1 MNTST
6 VNISFRRNLLTQIDQ
21 IACEESR
28 SRSELI
34 REAARIYIERK
45 EKWENIFK
53 FGERQTLKLGLSKK
67 DIFKEITKYRK
78 QKS

>member
-21 IACEESR
+21 IAREESR

-53 FGERQTLKLGLSKK
+53 FGKRQTSKLGLSKK
-67 DIFKEITKYRK
+67 DIFEEITKYRE